1 MTNTMI
7 SLKDPK
13 KRKLLERGPLL
24 ISGTFQNALAAHD
37 MFQVPITV
45 IMVNVIIRLIHWKI
59 LDVMTVNVK
68 LIQLTFQI
76 FQIFQRPFDS
86 QPKSIFG

>member
-13 KRKLLERGPLL
+13 KRKLLDRGPLL

-37 MFQVPITV
+37 MFQVLIV
-45 IMVNVIIRLIHWKI
+45 IMLNIII
-59 LDVMTVNVK
+59 
-68 LIQLTFQI
+68 
-76 FQIFQRPFDS
+76 
-86 QPKSIFG
+86 

>member
-37 MFQVPITV
+37 MFQVLIV

-68 LIQLTFQI
+68 LIRLTFQI
-76 FQIFQRPFDS
+76 FQIFQRLFDS